1 MIRDDTDFSGKVCR
15 KGKETQLERPV
26 RSESLIPRN
35 DAQATASNRRATEGA
50 LLEQPRSRQT
60 PPGNADSL
68 LSHVEITGDFD
79 FKDHNDGNH
88 FLACE
93 IDSRVAGR
101 TYLERKKQG
110 SAASKVQL
118 GAQQT
123 QGQHSGFQ
131 HRALLESK
139 LPEPAVVKTVHICR
153 CIFPFFFFSFFLI
166 LFALLAKILSA
177 FTQQLLTLPL
187 RVS

>member
-1 MIRDDTDFSGKVCR
+1 M
-15 KGKETQLERPV
+15 
-26 RSESLIPRN
+26 
-35 DAQATASNRRATEGA
+35 QATVGNRSAAEGA
-50 LLEQPRSRQT
+50 LLEQPRSRET

-93 IDSRVAGR
+93 IDSRVVAR
-101 TYLERKKQG
+101 MYLERKKQG

-118 GAQQT
+118 EAQQA

-131 HRALLESK
+131 HRALLQSK
-139 LPEPAVVKTVHICR
+139 LLEPRPAVVKVCSTCR
-153 CIFPFFFFSFFLI
+153 RNFPFFFSLLYLQTFYLLLPNNCCPVPSRFHENEADPTSF
-166 LFALLAKILSA
+166 
-177 FTQQLLTLPL
+177 
-187 RVS
+187 